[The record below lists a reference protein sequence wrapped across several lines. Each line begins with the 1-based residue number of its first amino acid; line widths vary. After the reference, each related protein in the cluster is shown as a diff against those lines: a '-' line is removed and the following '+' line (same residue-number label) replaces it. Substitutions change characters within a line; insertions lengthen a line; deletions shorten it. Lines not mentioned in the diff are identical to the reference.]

1 MKYKASHKQCG
12 AFLYFNHR
20 PNRCLGSTPERKE
33 QKHVN
38 DQRAHAICG
47 FYPHISQSLGRHKNR
62 HGHTCLTERLPAVYP
77 LLSYELLAENIRAIF
92 LSGGAELEEL
102 VMGVEFGG
110 MFTVYDEASRM
121 AILASIDF
129 NQTVGVN
136 EVFVNTIYVRE
147 FHEPVYCER
156 ETKLRCKVNTDG
168 SVTENPPELVLKSP
182 K

>member
-1 MKYKASHKQCG
+1 M
-12 AFLYFNHR
+12 
-20 PNRCLGSTPERKE
+20 STTSERM
-33 QKHVN
+33 QFADFTRTFHN
-38 DQRAHAICG
+38 LWGGTRIGMDTHALRRGCQR
-47 FYPHISQSLGRHKNR
+47 F
-62 HGHTCLTERLPAVYP
+62 YP